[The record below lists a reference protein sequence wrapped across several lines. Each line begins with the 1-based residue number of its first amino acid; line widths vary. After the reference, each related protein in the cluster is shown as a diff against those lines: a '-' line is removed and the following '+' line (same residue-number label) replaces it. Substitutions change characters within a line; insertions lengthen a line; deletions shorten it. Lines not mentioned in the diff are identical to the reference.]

1 MHDIIFNPCPC
12 QKGISSCPTPSKLK
26 PRLHGSYIKGWR
38 SQYRLPSDA
47 PEIYG
52 TLITKSIPWWDVTS
66 NYVMTSLVCDQS
78 RDNATPTRDS
88 WDETNRW
95 SWTADV
101 MYGQLWKANGH
112 VDDVCIRGT
121 LKYSETTLPNERA
134 FPSLKK
140 KNICKLQPLPWP
152 PSAANSQRTYEKSTT
167 KTAVVFNDLSECTIY
182 WWSLTIVLIS
192 PEI

>member
-12 QKGISSCPTPSKLK
+12 QKGISSCPTLLGPTPSKLK

-140 KNICKLQPLPWP
+140 KHMQT
-152 PSAANSQRTYEKSTT
+152 SAP
-167 KTAVVFNDLSECTIY
+167 
-182 WWSLTIVLIS
+182 SLTPKCGKFTENIW
-192 PEI
+192 EKHNKNCGGF